1 MPNNQGQRV
10 EDSHTEPKKQEIPT
24 KKDPFLTNTKMNQDE
39 KKLFLD
45 YIRAVGDEA
54 RKKYGNNR
62 NKINHAIANA
72 IARVPYSK
80 DKLQSMTNE
89 FG

>member
-1 MPNNQGQRV
+1 MPNKQGQRV

-54 RKKYGNNR
+54 RKNMVIIAIKSITLLLTPSR
-62 NKINHAIANA
+62 VFPTQKINYN
-72 IARVPYSK
+72 P
-80 DKLQSMTNE
+80 
-89 FG
+89 